1 VGRHCYRKEKVS
13 NLEELVMEEVLGFCA
28 LVLTMLG
35 LISIA
40 VWFCCSTIER
50 MAKMRRRLKSSRYNA
65 LLKENKRL
73 KSFLADV
80 EKENS
85 WLRDTYYSERI
96 HHRRAA

>member
-1 VGRHCYRKEKVS
+1 
-13 NLEELVMEEVLGFCA
+13 
-28 LVLTMLG
+28 
-35 LISIA
+35 
-40 VWFCCSTIER
+40 
-50 MAKMRRRLKSSRYNA
+50 
-65 LLKENKRL
+65 LKENKRL